1 MEDNKVKFI
10 WRNIVASYDL
20 ATKELQFNHWSMY
33 IIPWENHPQ
42 DMVKFIE
49 WIRICQEHKD
59 EVLRPKLDSEG
70 RCILDLN
77 GERIMVP
84 SIPKTVELY

>member
-1 MEDNKVKFI
+1 MEDNIVHFI

-20 ATKELQFNHWSMY
+20 STKELKFNHWNMY
-33 IIPWENHPQ
+33 IIPWENYPK

-49 WIRICQEHKD
+49 WIRICQEHKE

-70 RCILDLN
+70 RCIFDFN

-84 SIPKTVELY
+84 SIPKTVEMY